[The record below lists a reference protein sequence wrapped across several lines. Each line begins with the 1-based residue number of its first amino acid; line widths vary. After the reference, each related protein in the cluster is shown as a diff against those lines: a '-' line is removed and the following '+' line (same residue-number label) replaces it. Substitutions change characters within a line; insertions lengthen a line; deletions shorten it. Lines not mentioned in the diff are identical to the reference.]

1 MRFELDLELPDVE
14 LLDVSRNEKGDYVIE
29 LHSTKKV
36 VKCRKCGREIVSF
49 KGYDDWIEIRHL
61 PVLGRNV
68 YLRIRPRRY
77 QCFEC
82 DNEPT
87 TTEEFSWRVPGKSY
101 TRGYQAH
108 VLRSLINSTVEDV
121 CMKEGLGAKQ
131 VGQCYQVLFLAK
143 SL

>member
-1 MRFELDLELPDVE
+1 MF
-14 LLDVSRNEKGDYVIE
+14 
-29 LHSTKKV
+29 
-36 VKCRKCGREIVSF
+36 
-49 KGYDDWIEIRHL
+49 W
-61 PVLGRNV
+61 
-68 YLRIRPRRY
+68 
-77 QCFEC
+77 C

-101 TRGYQAH
+101 TKGYQEH

-131 VGQCYQVLFLAK
+131 VGQCYQGLFLAK